1 MKNVNVNA
9 RVTLGD
15 LDGVTVIQTDAGL
28 IASVSNSVTFDKV
41 TGELKVTAPS
51 GTVVDSWQCILSK
64 SATGV
69 ALGWLLP
76 LPLQSELPLPDV
88 DVLGIDGS
96 LLGKAYSS
104 PIPNYWDVP
113 VEDLSGNVTH
123 YAASTKLPDATYVS
137 VDTLAGSNLHYLL
150 SV

>member
-1 MKNVNVNA
+1 M
-9 RVTLGD
+9 GD
-15 LDGVTVIQTDAGL
+15 LDGITVIQTDAGL

-51 GTVVDSWQCILSK
+51 GDVVDSWQCILSK
-64 SATGV
+64 SVTGV

-76 LPLQSELPLPDV
+76 LPLQSELPNPDV
-88 DVLGIDGS
+88 NVLGVDGS
-96 LLGKAYSS
+96 LLGKAYSY

-123 YAASTKLPDATYVS
+123 YAASTKLPGAAYVS
-137 VDTLAGSNLHYLL
+137 VNTLSGGNLHYLL

>member
-15 LDGVTVIQTDAGL
+15 LDGISVIQTDAGL

-51 GTVVDSWQCILSK
+51 GTVIGSWQCILSK
-64 SATGV
+64 STTGA

-76 LPLQSELPLPDV
+76 LPLQSELRPPDV
-88 DVLGIDGS
+88 DVLGTDGS
-96 LLGKAYSS
+96 ILGKAYSS

-113 VEDLSGNVTH
+113 VEDLSGNITH

-137 VDTLAGSNLHYLL
+137 VGTLKVCNLHYLL
-150 SV
+150 SA